1 MHISLII
8 GATKVLR
15 WANNV
20 TDLPVCT
27 FFGSE
32 LATEIP
38 PAVLKVTLLFL
49 QCNGVI
55 QQVSRKYTIAIMQM

>member
-1 MHISLII
+1 MCIFLPVFI
-8 GATKVLR
+8 GAIKVLC

-20 TDLPVCT
+20 INLPVCT

-38 PAVLKVTLLFL
+38 PAGLKVTLLFL
-49 QCNGVI
+49 QCAH
-55 QQVSRKYTIAIMQM
+55 VSSSDQF

>member
-1 MHISLII
+1 MRISLII
-8 GATKVLR
+8 GAIKVLC

-20 TDLPVCT
+20 IDLPVCT

-38 PAVLKVTLLFL
+38 PAGLK
-49 QCNGVI
+49 
-55 QQVSRKYTIAIMQM
+55 

>member
-1 MHISLII
+1 MRISLII
-8 GATKVLR
+8 IGAIKVLC

-20 TDLPVCT
+20 IDLPVCT

-38 PAVLKVTLLFL
+38 PAGLKRDPFVFAVSACMLHNGCLF
-49 QCNGVI
+49 CHVC
-55 QQVSRKYTIAIMQM
+55 V